1 MMDMNEKPE
10 DTRAVA
16 AHEVAT
22 VNEDVRLAVYIRE
35 IEAQAGALRS
45 VRAEQAKAKKAAEA
59 ELEKCRSRISSLES
73 EVGGLGRTL
82 EGERKASR
90 VAQDRFLDEIKNAR
104 ECNGSLIAR
113 LEDLEVKKAE
123 VVADNAR
130 LVSENARLAEELA
143 TANGRADALA
153 SAKNRAE
160 ELSASLSATQDR
172 LLAEVEGVRKS
183 NGVLV
188 ARLESMGAEKE
199 SAVADNAR
207 LVSENARLA
216 EELATANGRADA
228 LASAKN
234 RAEELSASLSATQD
248 RLLAEVEGVRK
259 SNGVLVA
266 RLESMGAEKESAV
279 ADNARLVSENARLVE
294 ELATANGR
302 AYALSSAKNRAEE
315 LSASLSATQER
326 LLAEVD
332 GARERSDALM
342 TRLEAMETKKEEVVA
357 DNARLV
363 AENVHLSEDLAE
375 AKGRADDLSAALSAA
390 REGSAQLKLK
400 ADLRFAEI
408 AVLKERLK
416 KAQAA
421 EVAAKGKAEF
431 AGKQLAAANKA
442 LRECRERED
451 ARRFS
456 RRLRRF
462 ARGIMPYGLV
472 CMWKRMA
479 YGIVEDKPLFY
490 YPGFFNRAKRVLK
503 FLLPYFAVTALK
515 RSECGRRC

>member
-123 VVADNAR
+123 V
-130 LVSENARLAEELA
+130 
-143 TANGRADALA
+143 
-153 SAKNRAE
+153 
-160 ELSASLSATQDR
+160 
-172 LLAEVEGVRKS
+172 
-183 NGVLV
+183 
-188 ARLESMGAEKE
+188 
-199 SAVADNAR
+199 VADNAR